1 MKAIIMAAG
10 RGTRISRYINNVPKC
25 TLNIEE
31 NCSLIENTIKKLND
45 KGIKDIAIILGYKSE
60 YIKEILKEYDIKVY
74 VNPFYSLTNSIASL
88 WFAREYL
95 CDDDV
100 ILLNGDVFFEEDI
113 LNQICNTDKTP
124 ILFADNSRLEEADYK
139 FYYENNIL
147 KKYGKE
153 LTITECNAE
162 YIGMARVNKSFLNK
176 FKEQLY
182 KLIKEEKFDMWWED
196 VLYSLVSE
204 CKIYVEDVKGKFWA
218 EIDYFDDYTRILEFI
233 KNINNCNEKFELLK
247 VK

>member
-10 RGTRISRYINNVPKC
+10 RGTRISTYINNVPKC

-31 NCSLIENTIKKLND
+31 NCSLIENTIKKLNN

-60 YIKEILKEYDIKVY
+60 YIKEILKKYHVKIY
-74 VNPFYSLTNSIASL
+74 VNPFYALTNSIISL

-100 ILLNGDVFFEEDI
+100 ILLNGDVFFEEEI
-113 LNQICNTDKTP
+113 LNQICNTDKAP
-124 ILFADNSRLEEADYK
+124 ILFADNSRIEEADYK

-153 LTITECNAE
+153 LTTTECNAE
-162 YIGMARVNKSFLNK
+162 YIGIARINKPFLEK
-176 FKEQLY
+176 FKKQLY
-182 KLIKEEKFDMWWED
+182 ILVEEEKFYMWWED
-196 VLYSLVSE
+196 VLYSLVDE
-204 CKIYVEDVKGKFWA
+204 CEIYVEDVKGKFWA
-218 EIDYFDDYTRILEFI
+218 EIDYFGDYTRILEFI
-233 KNINNCNEKFELLK
+233 KSSNNCDKQIS
-247 VK
+247 V